1 MSDCESL
8 EVIDMEAE
16 ISEAIADAA
25 KDENALKVRTPGVQ
39 PLFQAL
45 CPPPPPVSGFDSD
58 FNQKYLRKES
68 LGVLFPCAVTSG
80 GQSDELITFL

>member
-25 KDENALKVRTPGVQ
+25 KDENALKARTPGVQ
-39 PLFQAL
+39 SLFLA
-45 CPPPPPVSGFDSD
+45 P
-58 FNQKYLRKES
+58 
-68 LGVLFPCAVTSG
+68 
-80 GQSDELITFL
+80 

>member
-25 KDENALKVRTPGVQ
+25 KDENALKVCTPVLGS
-39 PLFQAL
+39 L
-45 CPPPPPVSGFDSD
+45 PPPQIRFGFESGKLMKGKFS
-58 FNQKYLRKES
+58 
-68 LGVLFPCAVTSG
+68 VLFP
-80 GQSDELITFL
+80 